1 MNVGPLTISAAHFI
15 HTCDKDSPCQRLHG
29 HNYIVNVTVSGEPD
43 VCSCML
49 IDANI
54 VKRVVD
60 KYDHKTIVA
69 KGCVQ
74 FDGNFVLGYS
84 SDRFLSVVNPT
95 TKKAYIIPES
105 DCYIVDIPSTSA
117 EWLAKAIARDIL
129 AVKNSVNYVEV
140 TLSET
145 PKLNII
151 ARENSNR
158 ARIITSSAAAATP
171 TKVMPTADGV
181 GMCIYPGKFPID
193 NINACGAQIHEAI
206 NKFFEAGGK

>member
-1 MNVGPLTISAAHFI
+1 MLMNVGPLTISAAHFI

-29 HNYIVNVTVSGEPD
+29 HNYIVSVIVSGEPD
-43 VCSCML
+43 DCSCML

-69 KGCVQ
+69 KCCIQ

-84 SDRFLSVVNPT
+84 SDRFLSIVNPT

-105 DCYIVDIPSTSA
+105 DCCIVDIPSTSA

-129 AVKNSVNYVEV
+129 AVNNNVNYVEV

-145 PKLNII
+145 PKLNIT

-158 ARIITSSAAAATP
+158 ARTMTSSAAAN
-171 TKVMPTADGV
+171 TKVLPTADGV
-181 GMCIYPGKFPID
+181 GMCIYPGKVPISD
-193 NINACGAQIHEAI
+193 INACGAQIHEAI